1 MTEIAQN
8 FLSFAKAKGALQFG
22 EFTLNSGRVSPY
34 FLNTGMFSSGDS
46 LSVLSGFY
54 AETIKNCIAGG
65 NFMLYGP
72 AYKGIALAASTAISL
87 YEEFDLSVDFAFNRK
102 EAKDHG
108 EHGQVIGSLSG
119 RVIIVED
126 VITSGLS
133 IDKAVEIISATHAT
147 PIAVIISLDRM
158 ERSLDGDHS
167 AVDQCREK
175 HGLQIHSIANVYDLL
190 EFVLHSSELKH
201 FEQSVK
207 DYMDQYV
214 VNMHNS

>member
-8 FLSFAKAKGALQFG
+8 FLSFAEAKGALQFG

-46 LSVLSGFY
+46 LSALSGFY
-54 AETIKNCIAGG
+54 AETIKNCIDGD
-65 NFMLYGP
+65 FMLYGP

-87 YEEFDLSVDFAFNRK
+87 YEEFDLSVDYAFNRK

-108 EHGQVIGSLSG
+108 EHGQVVGNLSG
-119 RVIIVED
+119 RVVIVED

-133 IDKAVEIISATHAT
+133 IDKAVEIISSTQAT

-158 ERSLDGDHS
+158 EYSLDGDRS
-167 AVDQCREK
+167 AVEQCRER
-175 HGLQIHSIANVYDLL
+175 HGLQIHSVANVYDLL
-190 EFVLHSSELKH
+190 EFVVRCRELKH

>member
-8 FLSFAKAKGALQFG
+8 FLSFAVAKGALQFG

-54 AETIKNCIAGG
+54 AETIKKHITG

-87 YEEFDLSVDFAFNRK
+87 FEKFDLSVEYAFNRK

-108 EHGQVIGSLSG
+108 EQGQVVGNLSG
-119 RVIIVED
+119 RVVIVED

-158 ERSLDGDHS
+158 EYSLNDDRS

-175 HGLQIHSIANVYDLL
+175 HGLQVHSVANVYDLL
-190 EFVLHSSELKH
+190 DFVLHSRELMH
-201 FEQSVK
+201 FGQSVRN
-207 DYMDQYV
+207 YMDKYV

>member
-1 MTEIAQN
+1 
-8 FLSFAKAKGALQFG
+8 
-22 EFTLNSGRVSPY
+22 
-34 FLNTGMFSSGDS
+34 
-46 LSVLSGFY
+46 
-54 AETIKNCIAGG
+54 
-65 NFMLYGP
+65 MLYGP